1 MLRYIF
7 LVIIALLL
15 LSYSI
20 LRYLHLWKRGRAS
33 EKIYYGIHI
42 LSLAVCGIVL
52 LWPVGLV
59 FDPILFAGHL
69 YVYVYSSVM
78 LLTPVFCFLR
88 GIVRFLGKRFQWTG
102 RVYRYFNHPSKM
114 IILILIV
121 TSLIGLYG
129 FGNEKY
135 VRKTEYSVA
144 LDKEAQKEEI
154 SVILVSDLRVGSSM
168 TQFELSRLVEK
179 INEQQPDLILFC
191 GNLIDKRVSDGIFE
205 KTLEKLAGLSASD
218 GIYIVGGS
226 EDFSILSESADKLEQ
241 KGIHLLL
248 DKSVSLS
255 SGVQLVGCRDR
266 SDGLK
271 KPLDY
276 VTSLLNPDK
285 PSILLSHERVDDP
298 VLQEKRVDY
307 VLSGAKWGQYGT
319 YKNGTTHFLS
329 TSGLSSRLPGKYA
342 VPSEI
347 VHITLQF

>member
-7 LVIIALLL
+7 IAILIIIL

-33 EKIYYGIHI
+33 VKIYYGIHI
-42 LSLAVCGIVL
+42 VSLVLCGIIF
-52 LWPVGLV
+52 LWPVGLA

-69 YVYVYSSVM
+69 YVDVYSSIM
-78 LLTPVFCFLR
+78 LLTPLFCFLR

-102 RVYRYFNHPSKM
+102 KGYRFFNHPSKM
-114 IILILIV
+114 IILILIA
-121 TSLIGLYG
+121 TALIGLYG

-135 VRKTEYSVA
+135 IRNTEYTVV

-154 SVILVSDLRVGSSM
+154 SVILVSDLRVGGSM
-168 TQFELSRLVEK
+168 TQWELSRLVEK

-191 GNLIDKRVSDGIFE
+191 GNLIDKRASDEIFE
-205 KTLEKLAGLSASD
+205 KTLERLAGLSASE

-226 EDFSILSESADKLEQ
+226 EDFSILSESADRLEQ

-255 SGVQLVGCRDR
+255 CGVQLVGCRDR
-266 SDGLK
+266 SDRLK

-276 VTSLLNPDK
+276 VTSLLNPNK

-307 VLSGAKWGQYGT
+307 VLSGAKWGQYET
-319 YKNGTTHFLS
+319 YKNSTTHFLS
-329 TSGLSSRLPGKYA
+329 TSGLSSRLPGKYV

-347 VHITLQF
+347 VCITLQF